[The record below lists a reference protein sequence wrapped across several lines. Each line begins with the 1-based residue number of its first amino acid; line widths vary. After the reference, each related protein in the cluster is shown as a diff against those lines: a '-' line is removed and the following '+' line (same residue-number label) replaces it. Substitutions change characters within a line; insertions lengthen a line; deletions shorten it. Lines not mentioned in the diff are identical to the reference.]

1 MYTKIN
7 QTRFFYLYGMR
18 MKIVKMACVYGER
31 DNILSPTMKWTG
43 PMLYKK
49 RLTADR
55 IISQKEVNIKGR
67 LGLIKP
73 EGVRCLPP

>member
-7 QTRFFYLYGMR
+7 QTSFFYIYGMR

-31 DNILSPTMKWTG
+31 DNILSPTT
-43 PMLYKK
+43 MLYKK

-55 IISQKEVNIKGR
+55 IISQKEVNIKGT
-67 LGLIKP
+67 LGLI
-73 EGVRCLPP
+73 